1 MRRWLV
7 RAAWVTLPLTAG
19 PALASAL
26 RGWSDSAR
34 VCGATLC
41 WLGWA
46 VGLVATLAPRPAG
59 LTALRVVA
67 PAGAAAV
74 IASAASGHP
83 STVAA
88 AGGVTATLLAAVLAA
103 DPAFAL
109 AAANGVAYGD
119 ERRYPLR
126 VPPAL
131 FVGLLP
137 AARAAAVA
145 GLGAGPLLL
154 TTGRVAGGV
163 VALVVGVPVAV
174 VAARALHRLSR
185 RWVVLV
191 PAGVVIVDRMALAD
205 NVLFPREHVQR
216 MRAVA
221 ADEPIGGALDL
232 RLGATLGSVL
242 LTFDE
247 PAELLRAPRPRRG
260 AETVLAPA
268 LVVAVSYRRE
278 LLEAAARRRVR
289 VEVVDPVRGVARRR
303 AR

>member
-1 MRRWLV
+1 MRPWLV

-19 PALASAL
+19 PALASGL

-34 VCGATLC
+34 LCGAALC

-46 VGLVATLAPRPAG
+46 VGLVAVLAPRPAG

-67 PAGAAAV
+67 PAGAAAA
-74 IASAASGHP
+74 IASAASGRP

-88 AGGVTATLLAAVLAA
+88 VVAVAASVAAAALAA

-131 FVGLLP
+131 FLGLLP
-137 AARAAAVA
+137 AARAVVVV

-154 TTGRVAGGV
+154 SAGRAAEGA
-163 VALVVGVPVAV
+163 VALVIGVPAAV
-174 VAARALHRLSR
+174 VAARALHQLSR

-216 MRAVA
+216 MRGVA
-221 ADEPIGGALDL
+221 ADEPVGDVLDL
-232 RLGATLGSVL
+232 RLGATLGSL
-242 LTFDE
+242 LLAFDE

-260 AETVLAPA
+260 AETVFAPA
-268 LVVAVSYRRE
+268 LLVAVSYRRE
-278 LLEAAARRRVR
+278 LLEAAAGRRVR
-289 VEVVDPVRGVARRR
+289 VEVADPVRGVARRR
-303 AR
+303 AP